1 MLSPEQISQY
11 HAECNRRAGV
21 CLECGI
27 RLVEQECHV
36 CDRCATD
43 LYPENEL
50 KREDDD
56 RLSET

>member
-36 CDRCATD
+36 CDRCATY
-43 LYPENEL
+43 LYPDQNQEEEP
-50 KREDDD
+50 EDG
-56 RLSET
+56 